1 MSELQASI
9 KATGLLQPIT
19 VRPGGA
25 DRFELIAGERRLRAV
40 TALGWA
46 RIPAVVKD
54 IDDRTALTLALVENL
69 QRADLNPLEEAEG
82 YQRLVDDFG
91 MTQQQVADIVGKERS
106 TVANILRILTLP
118 ASVRRMVAD
127 SQLTLGHARAL
138 LALPNEREIAAAA
151 NEIVARGLTVRDVE
165 RMAREGGRTGAP
177 GAPPTGATRVDTR
190 SAEVRRIEDQ
200 LRRKLQT
207 DVRVAVSGKEK
218 GELRIPFYSADDLER
233 VLELLLGIHRDA
245 L

>member
-1 MSELQASI
+1 
-9 KATGLLQPIT
+9 
-19 VRPGGA
+19 
-25 DRFELIAGERRLRAV
+25 
-40 TALGWA
+40 
-46 RIPAVVKD
+46 
-54 IDDRTALTLALVENL
+54 
-69 QRADLNPLEEAEG
+69 
-82 YQRLVDDFG
+82 
-91 MTQQQVADIVGKERS
+91 
-106 TVANILRILTLP
+106 
-118 ASVRRMVAD
+118 
-127 SQLTLGHARAL
+127 L

-165 RMAREGGRTGAP
+165 RMAREGGTRA
-177 GAPPTGATRVDTR
+177 APPDATRVDTR